1 MNKKRPMSKNS
12 KADESYQNSGLS
24 FPNSPS
30 SSNPVIVTGEMTKIL
45 AAKYKRPFYG
55 NPN

>member
-30 SSNPVIVTGEMTKIL
+30 SSNPVIVTGEMTKRL